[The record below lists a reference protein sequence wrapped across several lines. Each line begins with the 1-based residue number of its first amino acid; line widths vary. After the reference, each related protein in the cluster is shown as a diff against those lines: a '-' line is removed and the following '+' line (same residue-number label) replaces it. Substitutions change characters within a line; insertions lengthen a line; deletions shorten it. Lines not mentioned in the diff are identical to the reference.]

1 MTDEIKSGAHKHRS
15 FICNT
20 LPWRKGRER
29 LYYNGT
35 FTNNNPPLL
44 PNKAGLSDD
53 KAGLSDDKAGLSD
66 DKAGLF
72 LYNH

>member
-1 MTDEIKSGAHKHRS
+1 MKQRAVHTSIALLFVTPFPG
-15 FICNT
+15 
-20 LPWRKGRER
+20 GRVGR
-29 LYYNGT
+29 GYNGT

-53 KAGLSDDKAGLSD
+53 KE
-66 DKAGLF
+66 GLF

>member
-53 KAGLSDDKAGLSD
+53 KAGL
-66 DKAGLF
+66 F